1 MNAALDAIN
10 TASRG
15 AVTHQLTLVLDLPS
29 WVETLVSARPFD
41 STTALLA
48 LAQRTPWTEDELRR
62 TVAGRPRLGGP
73 IAATNTYSRGE
84 QAALVDERWRD
95 ERLVL
100 ESAYEE
106 QFGMRFLIRAAGRS
120 ADDVL
125 AELRRRLGNLPGEE
139 IVEVERELREIT
151 LLRLRGL
158 LDPDGAV

>member
-1 MNAALDAIN
+1 MNAALHTFN
-10 TASRG
+10 EASSG
-15 AVTHQLTLVLDLPS
+15 SVAHQLTLLLDLPS

-41 STTALLA
+41 STSSLLA
-48 LAQRTPWTEDELRR
+48 LAQRTPWTEKDLRR

-73 IAATNTYSRGE
+73 IATTNPYSRGE
-84 QAALVDERWRD
+84 QSALADAGPEGERTA
-95 ERLVL
+95 L

-106 QFGMRFLIRAAGRS
+106 RFGMLFLIRAAGRS
-120 ADDVL
+120 ADEVL

-158 LDPDGAV
+158 LDPDDAA